1 MRGWTMP
8 IQRASYRGVRFDVFN
23 VDDSLERAV
32 IEHSYPFVNGAD
44 LEDLGLNPLKVRMSA
59 VFYGEGYFTQ
69 FKKCLE
75 QMKKQGPDVL
85 VHPIRGRLP
94 NMLCVSMQFHHDAEY
109 ADYVTLDLVFREATP
124 AKPIFLDEN
133 GLLSKIDA
141 LLNQLEDFIDEVQGL
156 FATVIE
162 YVAFARNVKERLLGG
177 AVFGVY
183 EQLRDLFD
191 IDQGKFSLSPH
202 INSAIF
208 QSQTQAACKDI
219 LTMVELG
226 LTQIAERVELT
237 PRAKFEEVLRS
248 IKTVEGIPAML
259 VSGAT
264 VQSLKPSR
272 VATRTNTLSAQDVK
286 EVRCVL
292 QLACSA
298 SLVKIAT
305 DFMQDSTL
313 LPSDI
318 EYAATKVR
326 LQILKTLNSVRTLA
340 KEERPSVD
348 FSVPNTG
355 LYTQTHLVSEGLRKQ
370 GQYITQLALA
380 AINRKPPLI
389 VRTVEIDGTIQ
400 QVAHVFYGDYRRA
413 QELLRLNAHIRQ
425 PNFIQRG
432 EVLNS
437 YAR

>member
-1 MRGWTMP
+1 MCWY
-8 IQRASYRGVRFDVFN
+8 IRFVDVCQ
-23 VDDSLERAV
+23 
-32 IEHSYPFVNGAD
+32 ICFVCRCSFIN
-44 LEDLGLNPLKVRMSA
+44 
-59 VFYGEGYFTQ
+59 
-69 FKKCLE
+69 
-75 QMKKQGPDVL
+75 
-85 VHPIRGRLP
+85 
-94 NMLCVSMQFHHDAEY
+94 DAEY

-156 FATVIE
+156 FATVTE
-162 YVAFARNVKERLLGG
+162 YVAFALNVKDRLLGVFG

-208 QSQTQAACKDI
+208 QSQTQTACKDI

-226 LTQIAERVELT
+226 LTQIAERAELT

-264 VQSLKPSR
+264 LQSLKPSR
-272 VATRTNTLSAQDVK
+272 VATRTNALSAQDVK

-305 DFMQDSTL
+305 DFMQDDTL

-318 EYAATKVR
+318 EYVATKVR

-370 GQYITQLALA
+370 TQYITQLALA

-389 VRTVEIDGTIQ
+389 IRTVEASGTIQ
-400 QVAHVFYGDYRRA
+400 QVSHAFYGDHRRA